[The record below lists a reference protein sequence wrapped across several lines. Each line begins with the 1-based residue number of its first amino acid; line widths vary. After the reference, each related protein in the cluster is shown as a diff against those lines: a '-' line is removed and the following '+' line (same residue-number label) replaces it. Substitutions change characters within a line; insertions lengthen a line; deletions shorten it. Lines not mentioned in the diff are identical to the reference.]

1 MKSDREFFS
10 VSKNNYLVI
19 DKGNSEQAS
28 SQMRLLGQTV
38 FKYAFGQH

>member
-1 MKSDREFFS
+1 MKIKCEYFP

-19 DKGNSEQAS
+19 DYGNSEQAS

-38 FKYAFGQH
+38 S